1 MTSLWEHSVVKGQR
15 FRGDFVIPKNICPA
29 RVNDDPSPKDLAMA
43 WMDVPFFLEAL
54 RGHESHVEF
63 EGRALQSW
71 DNLLRVPGRKGLL
84 VSPSG
89 HCWWVMLRFFVT
101 NWEVFPV
108 RGMDGVQMFGLR
120 QQKCGKVKSQEN
132 SV

>member
-1 MTSLWEHSVVKGQR
+1 M
-15 FRGDFVIPKNICPA
+15 
-29 RVNDDPSPKDLAMA
+29 NDDPSPKDLAMA

-89 HCWWVMLRFFVT
+89 HCWWVMLRFC
-101 NWEVFPV
+101 
-108 RGMDGVQMFGLR
+108 GDKLGGLPSSWH
-120 QQKCGKVKSQEN
+120 GWGGDVWVEAAEM
-132 SV
+132 